1 MAAERVFGQAKRL
14 SGKSGGRVSGV
25 FPERTRL
32 SVAIALVV
40 TPFFV
45 VQQACAEWIDRYEN
59 VRPSGG
65 SAPAYNIRDR
75 WIDVSSG
82 SSLMGF
88 NEDGTELSSEAW
100 PNIASGE
107 GGVTSYRARFY
118 TSWGIDDLD
127 TPLSA
132 VKGTG
137 STVYWDFLAPESSRI
152 VATLDVGGSRSHWH
166 SGLYGIYARKYTH
179 KYDDG
184 NGAAHFNFLSK
195 ETAIL
200 ASNHNG
206 LSGNVAAIRLEEG
219 GSVSFWGQDE
229 LRADPALG
237 MADTGLGVRKVS
249 IAASNEYGGASGNV
263 YGILNTRGDI
273 HLGADTTRIE
283 VFNKGVNRDGVA
295 IGKDTVDI
303 ASHAIGIFNSGGVL
317 ENRSDLVIATGNAA
331 VRQENGTG
339 DGETVSTGEGV
350 TVGLFNARY
359 ADQSEKP
366 GFGSRGS
373 RVDSTG
379 SVTMDLQAKNEVF
392 GLMQTHEET
401 FSSFAGETRISAS
414 STDAGAYGVFA
425 TEKTQAGFTGQ
436 LAYAVRSGAADAYGV
451 LADKGARVTVNGGL
465 KASVDRTQYDESL
478 KKARAIEAW
487 GGAQVMVNTEGRH
500 LVEVDGDLH
509 TAPEGTGGSGGS
521 GNPGDLSAA
530 LSMNV
535 DVLAWAIRDNGGII
549 LRSAALAG
557 RDEVPAGWRESA
569 RAADDASGL
578 AGEREKITFVM
589 DAAGSYL
596 TGAANGNIDMTVSE
610 ATRWDVTADSRYAIL
625 RANGGTIDF
634 YHPEKRYD
642 DALPFQKMTVGDM
655 VAPVARAGGTGSTF
669 VMNTDMLS
677 AGKTVMSYDGMTYF
691 GGDLVSQGAIDPAT
705 GKFTANP
712 VYRYRGQD
720 VEVALSGMT
729 VGEVKGTLEYER
741 RYGDFLSV
749 RSASGGAQTYA
760 VRIHDPAVKN
770 DRAYDDTVLKFA
782 TVPQNV
788 TLVGQAVQHSPLFV
802 YTPRIWRTEHH
813 ASGQSVYDEAGG
825 RFVVKDDT
833 RFTKAEYENLGLS
846 ETAAD
851 ENGYVDYWLS
861 GFRREVSEEGRTP
874 VKAAAA
880 SFAGWRWW
888 NENDTLLKRMGELR
902 YSDGQDGAWARVI
915 RSKHED
921 GGTYGFTGY
930 TTILQIGADRR
941 EIGEKGM
948 WRRGAALSWGETD
961 TRFSQGKGENTNTSL
976 TLYATWL
983 GYKGHYLDLV
993 VKGSRLR
1000 TDYETFGAFADHGVG
1015 RNWAASASAEYGRK
1029 KKVHADNWFVEP
1041 QLQVTYG
1048 HLWGGDYTTRQGI
1061 HVDQKDADSLVGR
1074 AGVVLSREFESE
1086 YRRPKRA
1093 YVKASAL
1100 HEFMGR
1106 DRFMLRD
1113 AAGGSAGLAN
1123 DMGGTWYEAGFGMNM
1138 VLKEGM
1144 HVYFD
1149 FERSFG
1155 GQVDM
1160 PWRVE
1165 GGVRVEF

>member
-1 MAAERVFGQAKRL
+1 MAIL
-14 SGKSGGRVSGV
+14 L
-25 FPERTRL
+25 T
-32 SVAIALVV
+32 VV
-40 TPFFV
+40 PFFAG
-45 VQQACAEWIDRYEN
+45 QQAYAKWLDRYEN
-59 VRPSGG
+59 IQPSGKP
-65 SAPAYNIRDR
+65 SVPKYNIRNGS
-75 WIDVSSG
+75 IDVSSG
-82 SSLMGF
+82 NTLMGF
-88 NEDGTELSSEAW
+88 NEDGSELSSEAW
-100 PNIASGE
+100 PNVAYGE
-107 GGVTSYRARFY
+107 DGITSYKANFY
-118 TSWGIDDLD
+118 SGWGLTGHLD
-127 TPLSA
+127 ETLSA

-152 VATLDVGGSRSHWH
+152 VARLNVGTRNFLH
-166 SGLYGIYARKYTH
+166 SGVYGIYAKKLGH
-179 KYDDG
+179 KNDDG

-200 ASNHNG
+200 ASNHNN
-206 LSGNVAAIRLEEG
+206 LSGDVAAVRLEEG
-219 GSVSFWGQDE
+219 GSVSFWGQRE
-229 LRADPALG
+229 LQADPALG
-237 MADTGLGVRKVS
+237 MGDTSLGSQKVT
-249 IAASNEYGGASGNV
+249 IAASNEYDGAGGNV

-283 VFNKGVNRDGVA
+283 VFNKGVNRENVKVGDE
-295 IGKDTVDI
+295 TVDVT
-303 ASHAIGIFNSGGVL
+303 SHAIGIYNSGGVL

-331 VRQENGTG
+331 IRQENGTG

-350 TVGLFNARY
+350 TVGLFNATYTDR
-359 ADQSEKP
+359 SEKP
-366 GFGSRGS
+366 GFDPRGAS
-373 RVDSTG
+373 VDSTG
-379 SVTMDLQAKNEVF
+379 SVTMDLQAEKQVF
-392 GLMQTHEET
+392 GLMQMHEET
-401 FSSFAGETRISAS
+401 SSTFAGETRIAAS
-414 STDAGAYGVFA
+414 SAGAEAYGVFA
-425 TEKTQAGFTGQ
+425 TEKTQAGFDGR
-436 LAYAVRSGAADAYGV
+436 LAYTVKSGAADAYGV
-451 LADKGARVTVNGGL
+451 MADGEAHVTINGGL
-465 KASVDRTQYDESL
+465 VASVDRTQYDAAL
-478 KKARAIEAW
+478 KKARAIEAL
-487 GGAQVMVNTEGRH
+487 GGAQVEVNTEGHH
-500 LVEVDGDLH
+500 LVQVDGDLH
-509 TAPEGTGGSGGS
+509 TAPGGAGGSID
-521 GNPGDLSAA
+521 PGDIGNSLAI
-530 LSMNV
+530 NV
-535 DVLAWAIRDNGGII
+535 NVLAWAIRNDGII
-549 LRSAALAG
+549 LGGGGTILSATGETTHALLS
-557 RDEVPAGWRESA
+557 DSPSS
-569 RAADDASGL
+569 DASGTT
-578 AGEREKITFVM
+578 AEDGKITFVM
-589 DAAGSYL
+589 SEAGSYL
-596 TGAANGNIDMTVSE
+596 TGAANGNIDMTVSD
-610 ATRWDVTADSRYAIL
+610 ATRWNVTADSRYETL

-634 YHPEKRYD
+634 YHPDARYD

-655 VAPVARAGGTGSTF
+655 VAPVARAGGAGSTF

-691 GGDLVSQGAIDPAT
+691 DGELVSQGTVDDAT
-705 GKFTANP
+705 GTFTSNP
-712 VYRYRGQD
+712 VYRYRGHD
-720 VEVALSGMT
+720 VEVALKG
-729 VGEVKGTLEYER
+729 VALDEVKETLEYGK

-749 RSASGGAQTYA
+749 KSASGGAQTYA
-760 VRIHDPAVKN
+760 VQIYDPAVKN
-770 DRAYDDTVLKFA
+770 DAAYDGTVLKFA

-788 TLVGQAVQHSPLFV
+788 TLVGQAMQHDPLFV

-813 ASGQSVYDEAGG
+813 DSGQSVYDEAGG
-825 RFVVKDDT
+825 RFVAKDDT
-833 RFTKAEYENLGLS
+833 RFTKAEYESLGLS

-851 ENGYVDYWLS
+851 ANGYVDYWLS
-861 GFRREVSEEGRTP
+861 GFKRDVSEEGKTP

-880 SFAGWRWW
+880 AFAGWRWW
-888 NENDTLLKRMGELR
+888 NDNDTLLKRMGELR

-915 RSKHED
+915 RSKHEN

-1015 RNWAASASAEYGRK
+1015 KNWAASASAEYGRK

-1048 HLWGGDYTTRQGI
+1048 HMWGSDYTTRQGI
-1061 HVDQKDADSLVGR
+1061 HVDQQDADSLVGR
-1074 AGVVLSREFESE
+1074 AGVVLSRESESE
-1086 YRRPKRA
+1086 YRRPKRV

-1106 DRFMLRD
+1106 DRFTLRD
-1113 AAGGSAGLAN
+1113 AAGGSVGLTN
-1123 DMGGTWYEAGFGMNM
+1123 DLGGTWYEAGFGANV

-1149 FERSFG
+1149 FERGFG